1 MMPAPHQHRPPAVH
15 RSQCGLTLIEL
26 MVAIVIGLILT
37 AGVIQIFLGSH
48 QTYRFQEELSR
59 IQENGRFALETLA
72 RDVRNS
78 DFRGCAGT
86 ALDEDSITD
95 LTDGGGNDTANFDM
109 ADAVWGF
116 TFNGGWSPTLDG
128 DVGTHDPDQGGD
140 VIRLR
145 SLDFGGSALVSEHQS
160 KGANLFVDDTS
171 HFEQNQ
177 NVIATNCTEGVK
189 FTITNDPSSG
199 GTPQLTVAKG
209 HSGFY
214 DTYQPTGV
222 HSGFGQRY
230 YFVHRDDNGGEPS
243 LARLRDDGTIDQ
255 LAEGVEGMAFSFGV
269 DTSGDFE
276 VNEYRTADAVNDW
289 DSVMAVR
296 ISLLLRGRAENV
308 TEEPQVVSFP
318 PGETFDDTADRRLR
332 QVFTATVS
340 LRNRMP

>member
-72 RDVRNS
+72 RDVRNA
-78 DFRGCAGT
+78 DFRGCAGVT
-86 ALDEDSITD
+86 LTEDEITD
-95 LTDGGGNDTANFDM
+95 LTIESGSDGDSSFDM
-109 ADAVWGF
+109 ADAVWAF
-116 TFNGGWSPTLDG
+116 THNGGWSPTLDG
-128 DVGTHDPDQGGD
+128 DVGAHDPDQGGD

-160 KGANLFVDDTS
+160 QGTNLFIDDTT
-171 HFEQNQ
+171 HFEQDQ
-177 NVIATNCTEGVK
+177 NVIATNCSEAVK
-189 FTITNDPSSG
+189 FTNVSNPDG
-199 GTPQLTVAKG
+199 GNPQLTVGGA
-209 HSGFY
+209 HPGFY
-214 DTYQPTGV
+214 DTYQPTDV
-222 HSGFGQRY
+222 HTGFGQRY
-230 YFVHRDDNGGEPS
+230 YFIHRDDNGGEPS
-243 LARLRDDGTIDQ
+243 LARLRDDGTVDQ